1 MCSLAYTLLN
11 LPRKFW
17 KDTTDARDRFL
28 AELNA
33 FRTVAAPPETET
45 SERAG
50 RDWEPQGR
58 EPVTVLRPAGCAPCA
73 CGRRVNDLTA
83 GAVQFKPNP
92 PSPWPHPLHDHAN

>member
-1 MCSLAYTLLN
+1 LKSKVYAH
-11 LPRKFW
+11 
-17 KDTTDARDRFL
+17 DRFL

-58 EPVTVLRPAGCAPCA
+58 GRAGP
-73 CGRRVNDLTA
+73 
-83 GAVQFKPNP
+83 
-92 PSPWPHPLHDHAN
+92 